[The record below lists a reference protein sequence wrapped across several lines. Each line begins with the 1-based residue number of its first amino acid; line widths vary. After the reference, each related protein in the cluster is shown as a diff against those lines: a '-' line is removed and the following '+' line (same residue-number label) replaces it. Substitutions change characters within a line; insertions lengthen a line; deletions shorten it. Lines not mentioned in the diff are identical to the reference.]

1 MKGKGNETPVNWAE
15 IMEVIN
21 GLSPEHQLLELIDEA
36 FAGRSNPWV
45 GKASNLEGRLR
56 EMFRDQAGK
65 PCFWL
70 VVLVKAEREVTW
82 F

>member
-1 MKGKGNETPVNWAE
+1 VKGKGNETPVNWAE

-36 FAGRSNPWV
+36 FAGRSNPRV
-45 GKASNLEGRLR
+45 GKASN
-56 EMFRDQAGK
+56 